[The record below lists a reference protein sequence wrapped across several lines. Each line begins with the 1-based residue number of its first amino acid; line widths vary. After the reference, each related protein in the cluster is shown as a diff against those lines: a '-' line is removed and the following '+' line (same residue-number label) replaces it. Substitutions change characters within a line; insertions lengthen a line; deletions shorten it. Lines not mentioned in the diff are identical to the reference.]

1 MVGSDRG
8 TGSGNIVEPSIA
20 LPIVEDLYRRSA
32 LGLIEIEQDYH
43 VVDDLE
49 VGSIE
54 RDFEM
59 WLNIPLIIVG
69 FGVVFDKQAV
79 VFVEIV
85 EVIDVLGFGEMISD
99 QTGQLEITFVPRV
112 NSDSIVFLLPAM
124 LARLTD

>member
-1 MVGSDRG
+1 
-8 TGSGNIVEPSIA
+8 

-32 LGLIEIEQDYH
+32 LGLIDIEQDYH

-49 VGSIE
+49 IGSIE

-99 QTGQLEITFVPRV
+99 QTGQFEITFVPRV
-112 NSDSIVFLLPAM
+112 DSDSIVFLLPAM
-124 LARLTD
+124 LA